1 VKPLLISLLYFP
13 WLSSRSFFSGY
24 AQAESRLLSYNAM
37 QLLCDDLETSIS
49 SEELV
54 LLFSSLDTQDSGYV
68 ALDVLV
74 YAMASAWSHTNQQI
88 WLHVRKSPLGQ
99 LSGEQAARVLTMGKS
114 WVAYPEFSA
123 GLAENGIELSEED
136 LLLMLVQLGS
146 SIDGVVHAADFANQ
160 MDHQIGLA
168 LHAAYA
174 KVDAVLSIE
183 GITMNEALAKLDE
196 RNAGFL
202 SHHQLV
208 EFLKTLEVGLSNEDL
223 TMLLARLDSKNN
235 GKIAVQDFKDD
246 LASHVYT
253 EAALAKISDA
263 LGPSGGAQ
271 LSAFVG
277 DGSALATPALLAAL
291 RQLGVDLTD
300 AEYRAVLKDLDPRST
315 LYAKVEAVVLLVRAH
330 RERITHT
337 AWLKVLGDVATGV
350 EAVEAVRKAGTSGSG
365 SKTVFGYDQ
374 LLTGLVTARKIQ
386 LTEAEVRTLLLALD
400 PSDSGSVRAASL
412 EYEVQRAK
420 AAARAGDYKEV
431 TGGSARVN
439 VLGNLEAAQKE
450 LAGLNAKPRHSEDEK
465 LRVGE
470 LTQHVKLLEAI
481 IRNYNKWQKEVA
493 ILSGKPKP
501 TPAEKSRLEEVQR
514 HLRQNLEAIRQSVML
529 QAELSATLAKG
540 ALTEAER
547 GKLMATRR
555 QARDLSDQIGRT
567 LKLQTDLAVLNAK
580 AIATTSGLSEAEEGR
595 RAILRDNLEP
605 IAAEIR
611 IADRRRGETQ
621 EEAAKRA
628 KEEAKARSERV
639 EQLWVELSDYM
650 RRRDISA
657 KKLYRQF
664 DETGDGELSYWEFFK
679 GVQSIGVTLD
689 EDDTDLLMADVDESN
704 SGVVPFAAFSAK
716 LKSKDPARIARAE
729 AKAKA
734 LAEKQLVV
742 PDESVE
748 AQAMDGVNS
757 MLGLFG
763 LSATDPSEVAE
774 KVADEDEESDDDD
787 DEEEDAEGTP
797 TSLNLLEAGTPVMA
811 MHSSG
816 DYFRATVVKDHGNGT
831 CVVQFVLASLGR
843 DAAAPKKKIRSLA
856 QEEELRALW
865 LEVSRAVGRKG
876 ALELRSKAD
885 FAGMISHDA
894 LVKWLEV
901 SREVD
906 PLSDHDKYVL
916 LADVDPLHTGSVA
929 VTRFLEKL
937 EHFRARAKILGL
949 TIFHR
954 HDKEVAPG
962 ESDDEDNGE
971 KAGAGK
977 DAASNGTKSG
987 ASAGGNAREGSE
999 VSAAAAARMGEL
1011 ESLIFAMAKRQQ
1023 ELALALS
1030 ASEARTASLNTAVQ
1044 TIKDES
1050 VFGGEPLLGQ
1060 GSSEGGLV
1068 IMPDTKDGQVMWL
1081 NKNTGMRFL
1090 RADTSAP
1097 PEKKGQKKKKKAKK
1111 ASLEDMI

>member
-1 VKPLLISLLYFP
+1 
-13 WLSSRSFFSGY
+13 
-24 AQAESRLLSYNAM
+24 M

-54 LLFSSLDTQDSGYV
+54 LLFSSLDTHDSGYV

-74 YAMASAWSHTNQQI
+74 YAMAAAWSHTTQRI

-99 LSGEQAARVLTMGKS
+99 LSGEQAARVLTMGKT

-202 SHHQLV
+202 SHQQLV

-223 TMLLARLDSKNN
+223 TMLLARLDSKND

-246 LASHVYT
+246 VASHVYT

-300 AEYRAVLKDLDPRST
+300 AEYRAVLKDLDPRNT

-337 AWLKVLGDVATGV
+337 AWLKVLGDVATGK
-350 EAVEAVRKAGTSGSG
+350 EAVEAVRKADTSGSN

-386 LTEAEVRTLLLALD
+386 LTEAEVRTVLLALD

-431 TGGSARVN
+431 TGNSARVN

-514 HLRQNLEAIRQSVML
+514 HLRQNLEAIKQSVML

-628 KEEAKARSERV
+628 KEEARARGERV

-664 DETGDGELSYWEFFK
+664 DESGDGELSYWEFFK

-689 EDDTDLLMADVDESN
+689 EDDTDLLMADVDEN
-704 SGVVPFAAFSAK
+704 NTGVVPFAAFSAK

-734 LAEKQLVV
+734 LAEKQVVV

-763 LSATDPSEVAE
+763 LSTTDPSEAPESAAVD
-774 KVADEDEESDDDD
+774 DEDSED
-787 DEEEDAEGTP
+787 DEEEEEAEGAP
-797 TSLNLLEAGTPVMA
+797 TAASLNLLEAGTPVMA

-831 CVVQFVLASLGR
+831 CDVQFVLASLGR
-843 DAAAPKKKIRSLA
+843 DPTAPKKKIRSLA

-901 SREVD
+901 AREVD

-962 ESDDEDNGE
+962 ESEDEDSNVN
-971 KAGAGK
+971 AGAGK
-977 DAASNGTKSG
+977 SAASNGANSEATASG
-987 ASAGGNAREGSE
+987 GAGGGSE

-1060 GSSEGGLV
+1060 GSNEGGLV
-1068 IMPDTKDGQVMWL
+1068 IMPDTRDGQVMWL

-1111 ASLEDMI
+1111 TSLEDVV